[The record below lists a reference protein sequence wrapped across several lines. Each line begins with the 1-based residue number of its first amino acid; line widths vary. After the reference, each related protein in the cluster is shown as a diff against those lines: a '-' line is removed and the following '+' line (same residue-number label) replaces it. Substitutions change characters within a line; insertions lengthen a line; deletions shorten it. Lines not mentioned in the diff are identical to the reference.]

1 MDPHRKFWNEQQQT
15 LRKALSRL
23 ADSPQAVALFMSQ
36 HAMIHAAEMSGSGLW
51 SFEDEVWQGLTD
63 EAARGIPPEFEHSIV
78 WCFWHLTRCEDITMN
93 LLVAGMP
100 QLLLAKGW
108 FERMGVPARDT
119 GNAMRPD
126 EIASFSNQI
135 DIPALCGYRMAVGR
149 RTRLI
154 VQALESG
161 QFKRPVDPV
170 RLEHIREQGAVL
182 ASEQWLIDYWGGL
195 TVAGL
200 LLMPPTRHNTV
211 HLNEALRI
219 KKKSMDRSA

>member
-36 HAMIHAAEMSGSGLW
+36 HAMIHAAGMSGSGLW

-93 LLVAGMP
+93 LLVAGTP
-100 QLLLAKGW
+100 QLLLAEGW

-119 GNAMRPD
+119 GNAMRRD

-135 DIPALCGYRMAVGR
+135 DIPALRGYRKAVGR

-154 VQALESG
+154 VQALEPG
-161 QFKRPVDPV
+161 QFKHPVDPV
-170 RLEHIREQGAVL
+170 RLERIREQGAVL
-182 ASEQWLIDYWGGL
+182 TSEQWLIDYWGGL

-211 HLNEALRI
+211 HLNEALRT